1 MEQLPNATPSTS
13 SQERFNCRWCN
24 DKIGNKGGLV
34 IHERFCV
41 LRPGAT
47 PVKRPID
54 EEEQE
59 HPETVPIEHVTK
71 KGKSSK
77 ESTEASVMEEV
88 ANLLETTPCEPG
100 PPETPQPKG
109 KMETDDTPQKKVG
122 RPKGSKTKK
131 EKKKLTKKEVDS
143 AFAAKPE
150 DMGEADRDQ
159 DENSP
164 TPEKAQVQVCRSI
177 EGSCPTVFFAKG
189 QTQPPR
195 RLLPEDAR
203 VKQIVAKKP
212 LTAQPEAVKETMDAA
227 EREGLQAPA
236 AWVGLGELPDDLP
249 PDFRSLLV
257 LGRSGSGKST
267 LLRALLKKQFPD
279 YTGPLY
285 PCGEWPEGR
294 ALIENFSSP
303 EQGRACLT
311 AVGLSSVPSWCKPYE
326 VLSAGERYRA
336 NLALALQHRETHPDV
351 PLVFDE
357 WTSELDRDLAKV
369 VSVAFSKRMR
379 PKCKKVEQMKEG
391 KKTDAEV
398 ESSKKEAEEDAEK
411 QSVETTTVNEDAA
424 EPTNADANADAKPD
438 IGMEDA
444 SADAEPCADA
454 PEDAEMQDK
463 DGTGEDEDLA
473 GSFEEELS
481 EICEDDPVLEVPTGS
496 KDEEAT
502 EGNRQAE
509 DAEDAQASEVQSGGP
524 YIFASCHEDVLEYL
538 QPQYLILCESGAAP
552 RLLKNPNE
560 GKLPELASH
569 LKGVTQPIRHHLVGS
584 WLPGNK
590 KLAPFIITHKGTAQ
604 PGIFKVHFEGGDRID
619 KLEKLADGSYVGNI
633 LPIKKLARFH
643 SLDPKSLH
651 IQLKGDKGYGTLMKA
666 TRRRMPAVHQALSLV
681 DDPDAFLR
689 NNKLSSPNYSDC
701 RPDLLDCSGWYTPPE
716 WGKDP
721 LYLGLKRSGNPTLVR
736 TIDFR
741 NDARLEQVDDNQ
753 RYLATYV
760 GETDG
765 TLGVALENVSKLL
778 DCPFTGLC
786 THRLDSLKLKNF
798 QLGVIT
804 GPSGSGK
811 STMARDVFGPSPSIT
826 WLPGHSVL
834 SHFSSLD
841 VATDLLNAAFLDL
854 HTAMRPYESLSGGE
868 QARAHMARVLALE
881 TTKVLVLDEFTSLVD
896 RPTAKRMAKGLQNLL
911 NQRKLTTKIV
921 VVSCHSDFVAKSF
934 LEPDWLFETH
944 NHRLLYFDG
953 AEVSNAQRAKVAP
966 LEQKLEDSKNKVL
979 QTEKELD
986 AFKSCM
992 VQHAGHAFLSPVY
1005 RNGVAAF
1012 AGAWQVLSSQELAAR
1027 KGEVEML
1034 ERELLQLRDEVA
1046 QMKEPE
1052 EPNDDEEPASLAE
1065 LSSVPWTIP
1074 ELTLVIRRALLREWA
1089 HFREHHYKDKSL
1101 NNNAVG
1107 FVGLLNGRAC
1117 CFCAIV
1123 TESANWI
1130 AKSVQSGLEGN
1141 ANNAKWT
1148 KIGYP
1153 TTWLPIS
1160 GKRRMR
1166 RLFRE
1171 HRTVVLPDFQGMGL
1185 ASLMCDCLAVSLQ
1198 MSNFDFTSQ
1207 TVHPTY
1213 GGYRDRSPF
1222 WIPLPTNRNE
1232 KSALNGNLKYSHAF
1246 VGSFRPDG
1254 SQDEVLQDKL
1264 RRRVMM
1270 SENQVSVLL
1279 QTDIPELS

>member
-1 MEQLPNATPSTS
+1 M
-13 SQERFNCRWCN
+13 
-24 DKIGNKGGLV
+24 
-34 IHERFCV
+34 HERASFYKQ
-41 LRPGAT
+41 GAT
-47 PVKRPID
+47 PAKRPID
-54 EEEQE
+54 EEEQK
-59 HPETVPIEHVTK
+59 HPATVPNENVTK
-71 KGKSSK
+71 KGKSCK
-77 ESTEASVMEEV
+77 ESREDSLMEEV
-88 ANLLETTPCEPG
+88 AHLLETTPCEPG
-100 PPETPQPKG
+100 PETPKPKG
-109 KMETDDTPQKKVG
+109 KMETEDTPPKKKIG

-131 EKKKLTKKEVDS
+131 EKKKLTKKAEKPTALTVDS
-143 AFAAKPE
+143 AKPE
-150 DMGEADRDQ
+150 DMGEEDQ

-177 EGSCPTVFFAKG
+177 EGSCPTVFFARG

-195 RLLPEDAR
+195 WLLPEDAR
-203 VKQIVAKKP
+203 IKQIPIKKP
-212 LTAQPEAVKETMDAA
+212 LTAAPEAHKETMDAA

-249 PDFRSLLV
+249 ADFRSLLV

-267 LLRALLKKQFPD
+267 LLRALLKKLFPD

-294 ALIENFSSP
+294 ALIENFNSP
-303 EQGRACLT
+303 EEGRACLT

-379 PKCKKVEQMKEG
+379 PKCKEVERMKKG
-391 KKTDAEV
+391 KKPDAEV
-398 ESSKKEAEEDAEK
+398 ESSTKEAEEDAEK
-411 QSVETTTVNEDAA
+411 QSVEPATTTVNEDATVTAAIGTKDAA
-424 EPTNADANADAKPD
+424 EPANADANADV
-438 IGMEDA
+438 GMEDA
-444 SADAEPCADA
+444 SADAEPCPDA
-454 PEDAEMQDK
+454 PEDAEMQDQ
-463 DGTGEDEDLA
+463 DESGED
-473 GSFEEELS
+473 
-481 EICEDDPVLEVPTGS
+481 EICEDDPVIEVPTGS
-496 KDEEAT
+496 KDEEVT
-502 EGNRQAE
+502 EGNGDAE
-509 DAEDAQASEVQSGGP
+509 DAEDAQASEAQSGGP

-560 GKLPELASH
+560 GKLPQLASR
-569 LKGVTQPIRHHLVGS
+569 LKGVTEPIRHHLVGS

-590 KLAPFIITHKGTAQ
+590 KLNPFIITHKGSVQ
-604 PGIFKVHFEGGDRID
+604 PGILRVRFEGGWRID
-619 KLEKLADGSYVGNI
+619 KLEKLQDGSYVGNI
-633 LPIKKLARFH
+633 LPIKKLARFQ
-643 SLDPKSLH
+643 SLGPQSLH
-651 IQLKGDKGYGTLMKA
+651 IQLKGDKDYGTLMKA
-666 TRRRMPAVHQALSLV
+666 TRRRMPAGHQALALV
-681 DDPDAFLR
+681 DDPDAFVR
-689 NNKLSSPNYSDC
+689 NNQGSNPNYSDC
-701 RPDLLDCSGWYTPPE
+701 RRDLLDSSGWYTPPE

-721 LYLGLKRSGNPTLVR
+721 LYLGLNRSGSPTLVR

-741 NDARLEQVDDNQ
+741 HDAKLEKVDDNQ

-760 GETDG
+760 GEIDG
-765 TLGVALENVSKLL
+765 TLGAALENVSQLL

-786 THRLDSLKLKNF
+786 THRLDSVKFKNF

-811 STMARDVFGPSPSIT
+811 STMARDMFGPSPEIG

-834 SHFSSLD
+834 SHFSSLEI
-841 VATDLLNAAFLDL
+841 ATDLLNAAFLDL

-881 TTKVLVLDEFTSLVD
+881 ALETTKVLVLDEFASLVD
-896 RPTAKRMAKGLQNLL
+896 RPTAKRMAKGLQHLL
-911 NQRKLTTKIV
+911 SQRKLTKKIV
-921 VVSCHSDFVAKSF
+921 VVSCHSDFVSRSF

-953 AEVSNAQRAKVAP
+953 AEFSNAQRAKVAP
-966 LEQKLEDSKNKVL
+966 LEQKLEDAKNKVL

-1012 AGAWQVLSSQELAAR
+1012 AGAWQVLSSQELTAR
-1027 KGEVEML
+1027 KGEVETL

-1046 QMKEPE
+1046 HMKEPD
-1052 EPNDDEEPASLAE
+1052 EPNDAEEPTSLAE

-1074 ELTLVIRRALLREWA
+1074 VYQLIIRRALLREWV

-1101 NNNAVG
+1101 STNAVG

-1117 CFCAIV
+1117 CFSAIV
-1123 TESANWI
+1123 PESSNWI

-1141 ANNAKWT
+1141 GYTAKWT
-1148 KIGYP
+1148 EIGYP
-1153 TTWLPIS
+1153 TTWLPIF

-1171 HRTVVLPDFQGMGL
+1171 HRTVLLPDFQGMGL

-1198 MSNFDFTSQ
+1198 TSNFDFTSQ

-1232 KSALNGNLKYSHAF
+1232 KSALKGNLKYSHAF

-1254 SQDEVLQDKL
+1254 SQDEVLREKL